1 MFSNAPQFFKNRCW
15 KKGNKKVFY
24 NFNTMNKRIVI
35 DPKIMRGKPVI
46 RRTRIPVLCYLKSLL
61 ADGYDYKKIM
71 KEYLDLK
78 KEDILAAV
86 KFAAKAMEF
95 RELELVNI
103 R

>member
-1 MFSNAPQFFKNRCW
+1 
-15 KKGNKKVFY
+15 
-24 NFNTMNKRIVI
+24 
-35 DPKIMRGKPVI
+35 
-46 RRTRIPVLCYLKSLL
+46 
-61 ADGYDYKKIM
+61 M

-86 KFAAKAMEF
+86 KFAAKVMEF

>member
-1 MFSNAPQFFKNRCW
+1 
-15 KKGNKKVFY
+15 
-24 NFNTMNKRIVI
+24 MNGRIVI

-46 RRTRIPVLCYLKSLL
+46 RGTRIPVYVILNLL
-61 ADGYDYKKIM
+61 AEGYDYKKIM
-71 KEYLDLK
+71 KKYPDLK
-78 KEDILAAV
+78 KEVILAAV

>member
-1 MFSNAPQFFKNRCW
+1 MNR
-15 KKGNKKVFY
+15 
-24 NFNTMNKRIVI
+24 RIVI
-35 DPKIMRGKPVI
+35 DPKIMRGKSVI
-46 RRTRIPVLCYLKSLL
+46 RGRRIPVYVILNLL
-61 ADGYDYKKIM
+61 VEGYDYKKIM
-71 KEYLDLK
+71 KEYPDLR